1 MTCQEAAKA
10 LPLLLYGEL
19 AFDAEDELESHVE
32 SCAACRQELAKQKA
46 VLKAMDALKL
56 DPSPQLLL
64 SSRQALRERI
74 GHAIPTKPH
83 LWDRVRDAF
92 TIRVGPVPAGLQPV
106 GALALV
112 MLGFLGARFMP
123 QSLSGRFE
131 PAGRFDSS
139 AVMEPVASRV
149 KYVEPEGPG
158 KVQIV
163 LEETRQ
169 KTLRGDLSD
178 QSIQRLL
185 LAAAKDPADAGL
197 RVESVDLL
205 RTSPESKAVRNAL
218 LYALQHDPNSG
229 VRLKALEGLKA
240 SAGDPEVRKTLSE
253 VLLSDKN
260 PGVRTQVID
269 LLIQQKEHKMV
280 GVLQELMRKEDNSY
294 VRFRCQRALHDMNAS
309 VETY

>member
-1 MTCQEAAKA
+1 MTCDEAAKA

-19 AFDAEDELESHVE
+19 SFDAEDELESHVE
-32 SCAACRQELAKQKA
+32 TCAICRQELDKQKA
-46 VLKAMDALKL
+46 VLKAVDALKL
-56 DPSPQLLL
+56 EASPQLLL
-64 SSRQALRERI
+64 DARQRLRE
-74 GHAIPTKPH
+74 GLAHAAPMQPNF
-83 LWDRVRDAF
+83 WDRMRGAF
-92 TIRVGPVPAGLQPV
+92 TIRMGPVPAGLQPV

-112 MLGFLGARFMP
+112 MLGFFGARFVP
-123 QSLSGRFE
+123 QSVTSRFDGG
-131 PAGRFDSS
+131 GRFDASGL
-139 AVMEPVASRV
+139 VEPVASRV

-169 KTLRGDLSD
+169 KTLRGNLAD

-185 LAAAKDPADAGL
+185 LAAAKDPVDAGL
-197 RVESVDLL
+197 RVESVELL

-218 LYALQHDPNSG
+218 LYAVQHDSNSG

-240 SAGDPEVRKTLSE
+240 SAGDADVRQTLSQ
-253 VLLSDKN
+253 VLLTDKN

-269 LLIQQKEHKMV
+269 LLIQQKEHRMV

-294 VRFRCQRALHDMNAS
+294 VRFRCQRALHEMNAS

>member
-1 MTCQEAAKA
+1 MKCEDAAKA

-19 AFDAEDELESHVE
+19 SFEAEDELEAHVDV
-32 SCAACRQELAKQKA
+32 CASCRQELDKLKA
-46 VLKAMDALKL
+46 VLKAFDAVKL
-56 DPSPQLLL
+56 EIPPAALTEA
-64 SSRQALRERI
+64 RQRLGETLAHEAPVR
-74 GHAIPTKPH
+74 PNF
-83 LWDRVRDAF
+83 WDRMRQAF
-92 TIRVGPVPAGLQPV
+92 TIRAGPVPAGLQPV

-112 MLGFLGARFMP
+112 MMGFFGARAIP
-123 QSLSGRFE
+123 QSATS
-131 PAGRFDSS
+131 RFD
-139 AVMEPVASRV
+139 AAGLTEPLASRV

-158 KVQIV
+158 KVLII

-169 KTLRGDLSD
+169 KTLRGNLADK
-178 QSIQRLL
+178 SIQRLL
-185 LAAAKDPADAGL
+185 LAAAKDPADPGL

-205 RTSPESKAVRNAL
+205 RTTPESAAVRNAL
-218 LYALQHDPNSG
+218 LYALQHDSNSG

-240 SAGDPEVRKTLSE
+240 SASDPEVRQTLSQ
-253 VLLSDKN
+253 VLLTDKN

-294 VRFRCQRALHDMNAS
+294 VRFRCQRALHEMNAS